1 MTLTAD
7 SRGHFVTSGSINGVS
22 VQFMVDTGASTVAL
36 STSDARRLGIDYQ
49 AGEPARASTANG
61 VVAAYRVRLDNV
73 RIGEIALTNVE
84 GTVIDGAGMN
94 VALLGM
100 SFLNRTQM
108 LRDGDK
114 LTLTRRF

>member
-1 MTLTAD
+1 
-7 SRGHFVTSGSINGVS
+7 VK
-22 VQFMVDTGASTVAL
+22 
-36 STSDARRLGIDYQ
+36 
-49 AGEPARASTANG
+49 
-61 VVAAYRVRLDNV
+61 LDNV
-73 RIGEIALTNVE
+73 RVGDISLTNVE

-94 VALLGM
+94 VTLLGM